1 MLCILNFYFNSFIFI
16 NIYGKSIIIK
26 LLEKK
31 RKGKE
36 KKKSSSIVLTQSS
49 CFSQ

>member
-31 RKGKE
+31 RKRKE
-36 KKKSSSIVLTQSS
+36 KKNRHRS
-49 CFSQ
+49 F

>member
-16 NIYGKSIIIK
+16 NIYEKSIIIK

-31 RKGKE
+31 KKE
-36 KKKSSSIVLTQSS
+36 KGEKKSSSIVLTQSS